1 MGDTIDF
8 KEVLMLLKRRMM
20 LILIIAFAAS
30 LVSGAVSYYFIKPTY
45 QSSTQLLINR
55 SPAPEQTLDMDQLQ
69 TDLKLVK
76 SYHIMISSPII
87 LNKVIAE
94 LNLPLNYEEFRQQVS
109 ISSEQDSQIIE
120 VMVEDNNVSSATLKA
135 NTIAE
140 VFQKEVVGI
149 MNVDNVSVL
158 TEATESGSN
167 SVEVDPILNI
177 IIAFVAGLVGGVGL
191 VFLMEYLD
199 RSIKSEKEIERLLG
213 LPVLASISV
222 IDVDKKIYRDLS
234 NNQTQDSKDDA
245 IKVRREKTFET

>member
-8 KEVLMLLKRRMM
+8 KEVLLLLKRRML

-30 LVSGAVSYYFIKPTY
+30 LVSGSVSYYFIKPTY

-87 LNKVIAE
+87 LDKVIAE
-94 LNLPLNYEEFRQQVS
+94 LNLPLSYEEFKQQVS
-109 ISSEQDSQIIE
+109 VSSEQDSQIIE
-120 VMVEDNNVSSATLKA
+120 VMVEDENVSAATLKA
-135 NTIAE
+135 NTIAK

-158 TEATESGSN
+158 TKATESGSN
-167 SVEVDPILNI
+167 SVEADPFLNI
-177 IIAFVAGLVGGVGL
+177 IIAFVTGLMGGIGL
-191 VFLMEYLD
+191 VFLLEYLD
-199 RSIKSEKEIERLLG
+199 RSIKNEKEIEKLLS

-222 IDVDKKIYRDLS
+222 IDADKQIYRDLS
-234 NNQTQDSKDDA
+234 KKQTQVGKEEA
-245 IKVRREKTFET
+245 IKVRREKTFES